1 MAPDAI
7 SSITNQVKAYTQASQ
22 AERLTPTNAP
32 GREPAPS
39 ALEEQRAA
47 SESQAEAKAEEER
60 QAERERQQRAEQG
73 SGAGE
78 PGQRID
84 RYA

>member
-7 SSITNQVKAYTQASQ
+7 SSMTNQVKAYTQASQ
-22 AERLTPTNAP
+22 AERLAPTNAP
-32 GREPAPS
+32 EKESAPS
-39 ALEEQRAA
+39 ALAEQRAA
-47 SESQAEAKAEEER
+47 AESQAQAKAEEER

-73 SGAGE
+73 SGTGE